1 MRMKDNNGK
10 YHRILHRIFY
20 FTRCSKPGICYSLCI
35 YNLTPKKEKVAYL
48 VNTLTGEQKRL
59 DVEHNSILTE
69 REKIILK
76 MILEGKSSM
85 TISER
90 LSISKHTA
98 DRLRTNYPEQ
108 HADRHHHTDCPRLR
122 HESRRHESVA
132 LQVAHSAQGGRTMD
146 SLHPLLEQGVH
157 AKFLVLLRE
166 REWRGASKASHS
178 MDAAGETFP
187 VRGTEESRG
196 TAFD

>member
-1 MRMKDNNGK
+1 M
-10 YHRILHRIFY
+10 
-20 FTRCSKPGICYSLCI
+20 
-35 YNLTPKKEKVAYL
+35 AYL

-108 HADRHHHTDCPRLR
+108 HADRHHHTDCPVLR

-132 LQVAHSAQGGRTMD
+132 LQVAHSAQGRRTMD
-146 SLHPLLEQGVH
+146 SLHPLFEQGVR
-157 AKFLVLLRE
+157 AKFLFVLCE

-178 MDAAGETFP
+178 MDAGRRL
-187 VRGTEESRG
+187 VSV
-196 TAFD
+196 